1 VPRFCSF
8 CGGHVGRRAP
18 VACPHCGG
26 EHWPKMNAASG
37 ACVVHDGK
45 LLLLRRSLE
54 PWRGAWCAP
63 GGFCDEGED
72 VAAAALR
79 EAREEA
85 GLEIELTGYLG
96 QWVDEYT
103 PGSDEGDDPSY
114 CCVSYFH
121 ARVVGDPTPRIDG
134 VEMDDWGWFG
144 PDELPR
150 PLAPPRHGEEIYGAW
165 ARSQL
170 RSGG

>member
-1 VPRFCSF
+1 MPRFCSS

-26 EHWPKMNAASG
+26 AHWPKMHAASG
-37 ACVVHDGK
+37 AMIVHEGK
-45 LLLLRRSLE
+45 LLLLRRSIE

-72 VAAAALR
+72 AAAAAVR

-85 GLEIELTGYLG
+85 GLAIEVTGYVG
-96 QWVDEYT
+96 QWVDEYAA
-103 PGSDEGDDPSY
+103 GSDEGDDPTY

-121 ARVVGDPTPRIDG
+121 ARVVGDPHPQADG
-134 VEMDDWGWFG
+134 VEMAEVGWFD
-144 PDELPR
+144 PDDLPR
-150 PLAPPRHGEEIYGAW
+150 PLAPAPGHGEEIYAAW
-165 ARSQL
+165 RGS
-170 RSGG
+170 RG